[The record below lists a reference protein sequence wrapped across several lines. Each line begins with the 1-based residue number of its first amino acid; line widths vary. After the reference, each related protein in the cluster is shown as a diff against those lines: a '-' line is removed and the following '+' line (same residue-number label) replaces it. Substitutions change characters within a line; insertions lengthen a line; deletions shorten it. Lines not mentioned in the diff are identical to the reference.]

1 MMKRLLVAFAAIAM
15 LALPGVAQEETQG
28 KPNVLID
35 YFSRPA
41 SIPFKW
47 AETVRTSVMQG
58 LHNSNRVSII
68 DIDAND
74 ALKVEQE
81 RREEENLSAGD
92 NIDRLAVMQ
101 QEGAEYVLQGVIND
115 ITISKTTT
123 SSATTYDPVYAF
135 TLKVIDAKT
144 GKIVATD
151 SFKAPNGIFDL
162 TGFTCIAYS
171 PDEAVTAYS
180 VIIPKKIQ
188 KFIRSA
194 FPIQGSVLELA
205 EVRGDNVK
213 TLYISVG
220 DVLGAKKGQKYEV
233 REVRTIG
240 GKESR
245 RLIGEVEVSD
255 VEGDE
260 LSLCK
265 VKRGGQDIVKSFNAG
280 NKLIITSME

>member
-1 MMKRLLVAFAAIAM
+1 MMKRLFVAMAAIAM
-15 LALPGVAQEETQG
+15 LVIPGMAQEETQG

-35 YFSRPA
+35 YFSRPS

-81 RREEENLSAGD
+81 RREEENLSCGD
-92 NIDRLAVMQ
+92 NIERLAVMQ
-101 QEGAEYVLQGVIND
+101 QEGADFVLQGVIND

-123 SSATTYDPVYAF
+123 SSGTTYDPVYAF
-135 TLKVIDAKT
+135 TLKVIDPKT
-144 GKIVATD
+144 GKIVATET
-151 SFKAPNGIFDL
+151 FKAPNGIFDL

-180 VIIPKKIQ
+180 IIIPKKIQ

-205 EVRGDNVK
+205 DVKGDNVK

-220 DVLGAKKGQKYEV
+220 DALGAKKGQKYDV

-245 RLIGEVEVSD
+245 RLIGEIEVSD

-265 VKRGGQDIVKSFNAG
+265 VKKGGQDILKSFKAG
-280 NKLIITSME
+280 NKLIINSME